1 MAGWF
6 RDPVSGHAVFMDDEG
21 QVHLKDT
28 SGEIQKVAPHKVGEL
43 LSDTSTG
50 LAPASQEAIDAARE
64 QQVWDNASTGKK
76 VEFYSREATKGAVDA
91 VTALP
96 RAISAGGKMLA
107 TAVNPEAAKVADP
120 LAGVSGE
127 NFVEKVDRVLGNT
140 AQGTAANVE
149 EQRQLGVAN
158 PTGKMAANLGG
169 NIAGLVATAGLGEA
183 GALLT
188 GGGVFGSGGK
198 LARAAGAAL
207 EGTAQSYAQG
217 AEDAWQKDKEYTTES
232 QWAHMGLGA
241 VLGAG
246 GSAAIDA
253 TRAGIG
259 ATRAAAERVF
269 GKAKPAELAEWI
281 GAGHDAADGVIAD
294 VLGVPAAPGAG
305 GKLRELI
312 NQARDKIETS
322 AAQKV
327 GISKEALEKVS
338 PLREGTDEIRA
349 LAKGHEKALEDGTA
363 DLTKA
368 LRDVHEEAQPILR
381 EDISLELKRDHIKP
395 LLTGDHEQMMA
406 LGQAKS
412 QELAET
418 LERIN
423 ATSGNKGRSLFG
435 GGKQSAGLKAV
446 YEDAIENLAAAE
458 HPADIVVALD
468 GFKRSIGKLKV
479 QAENSARRAGNE
491 IEQQQALAR
500 VDLAKQVYADTRAL
514 LEDSS
519 VWGKFGEAQ
528 ATKNARWN
536 RLLDTEGYVQ
546 PRISEQTGTHSD
558 LDRFGQ
564 PKYEMSEA
572 KVASYLDGLGTPK
585 SKLLD
590 GKLRDNLVAK
600 KELAQSLV
608 ELYGLDAHAAGLQKI
623 VSASDNAISL
633 LGKLD
638 RGVAASNQVRLVD
651 EAMKLAK
658 GGEHWATTGAVI
670 GGIVGGAP
678 GAALGGGVGKLAALA
693 NPVSM
698 LRQIVSIRHTAQVTG
713 EAIKTALD
721 STLVRGVGKAA
732 AASSRYVGRVAKA
745 GVVSSLNADNYAHV
759 AEKVTRMA
767 NDPVQTAR
775 NVANTTGHIE
785 HDGTRDEMTAVGM
798 RMASFLSSKLP
809 QPLYPDQTMTTKQ
822 WESVSIGDKERF
834 MRYVNA
840 VNNPMQIFADLRS
853 GKATPEQAETLKVCF
868 PNLFAKAQTEAAQV
882 FMSGKVKADYQTRIR
897 VQKLFDL
904 SVDPTMQPGFREFVS
919 GAAQMAAQQDQKK
932 QQANAPKRSSGSGG
946 KSAVAS
952 SLSSPLNNLRI

>member
-6 RDPVSGHAVFMDDEG
+6 KDPVSGHAVFMDDAG
-21 QVHLKDT
+21 QVHLQD
-28 SGEIQKVAPHKVGEL
+28 SAGQIQKVAPRQAGQMIAE
-43 LSDTSTG
+43 SSGG
-50 LAPASQEAIDAARE
+50 LAPASQQAIDAAQE
-64 QQVWDNASTGKK
+64 QATWDNASTGKK
-76 VEFYSREATKGAVDA
+76 LEFYSREATKGAVDA

-107 TAVNPEAAKVADP
+107 TAINPEAANVADP
-120 LAGVSGE
+120 IARASGE
-127 NFVEKVDRVLGNT
+127 NFVEKVDQVLGNT

-158 PTGKMAANLGG
+158 PTGKMVANLGG
-169 NIAGLVATAGLGEA
+169 NVAGLIATGGLGEA

-188 GGGVFGSGGK
+188 GGGVFGAGSK

-207 EGTAQSYAQG
+207 EGSAQAYAQG

-246 GSAAIDA
+246 GSVAIDA
-253 TRAGIG
+253 ARAGVG
-259 ATRAAAERVF
+259 ATRAAAEKVF
-269 GKAKPAELAEWI
+269 GKTKPAELSEWI
-281 GAGHDAADGVIAD
+281 GAGHDAADGVISD
-294 VLGVPAAPGAG
+294 VLGMPAAPGAG
-305 GKLRELI
+305 GKLRQLI
-312 NQARDKIETS
+312 NEARDKVES
-322 AAQKV
+322 AAAAKV
-327 GISKEALEKVS
+327 GISKEALQKVS

-349 LAKGHEKALEDGTA
+349 LAKGHEKALEEGTA
-363 DLTKA
+363 DLTRA
-368 LRDVHEEAQPILR
+368 LRDVHEEAQPILL
-381 EDISLELKRDHIKP
+381 EDVSLELKRDHIKP

-412 QELAET
+412 QELTET
-418 LERIN
+418 LDRIN
-423 ATSGNKGRSLFG
+423 ATSGSKGRSLFG

-446 YEDAIENLAAAE
+446 YEDAIENLTTAA
-458 HPADIVVALD
+458 HPADVVVALD

-491 IEQQQALAR
+491 IEQQQANAR

-514 LEDSS
+514 LEDST

-528 ATKNARWN
+528 ATKNARW
-536 RLLDTEGYVQ
+536 RRMLDTEGYVQ

-564 PKYEMSEA
+564 AKYEMSEA
-572 KVASYLDGLGTPK
+572 KVGSYLDGLGTAK

-608 ELYGLDAHAAGLQKI
+608 DLYGLDAHAAGLQKI

-638 RGVAASNQVRLVD
+638 RGVAASNQVKLVD

-698 LRQIVSIRHTAQVTG
+698 LRQLVSLRHTAQVTG
-713 EAIKTALD
+713 EAIRGALD
-721 STLVRGVGKAA
+721 STLLSGAGKAV

-745 GVVSSLNADNYAHV
+745 GAVNALHTDNYAHV

-767 NDPVQTAR
+767 ADPVQTAK
-775 NVANTTGHIE
+775 NVADTTGHVE

-809 QPLYPDQTMTTKQ
+809 KPLYPDQTMTTKQ
-822 WESVSIGDKERF
+822 WDSVSQGDKNRF

-840 VNNPMQIFADLRS
+840 VNNPMQIFTDLRA
-853 GKATPEQAETLKVCF
+853 GRATPEQAETLKVCF
-868 PNLFAKAQTEAAQV
+868 PQLFAKAQMEAAQT
-882 FMSGKVKADYQTRIR
+882 FMSGKVKADYQTRLR

-904 SVDPTMQPGFREFVS
+904 SVDPTLQPGFRDFV
-919 GAAQMAAQQDQKK
+919 AQSAQIAQQQDKQK
-932 QQANAPKRSSGSGG
+932 QQANAPKRSSGGG
-946 KSAVAS
+946 KSSVAS
-952 SLSSPLNNLRI
+952 SLASPLNNLRI